1 MYSPPAVGDDGTRRS
16 RQAAHQKDPDGMTAR
31 HLTALE
37 ETPASPLTD
46 FPYDYEA
53 DFDVPGQKNAWFAEL
68 IGREKSVLEVGCAT
82 GYVGEF
88 LARERGCRVVGI
100 ELVPEAARKAQERH
114 CYDRV
119 IAGDVLRPETRA
131 QLGDT
136 KFDYILFGDVL
147 EHLPSPEEA
156 LTALTPYLA
165 PGGRMLICVP
175 NVVHWSI
182 RLRVLLGKFDY
193 TTTGTLDRT
202 HLRFYTPVTARSL
215 LDSAGL
221 EAVSE
226 RGVVWLPRAAGRLPA
241 RAGRSVDRVVGKLS
255 PGLFWGQ
262 ILLEA
267 QPIRTA

>member
-1 MYSPPAVGDDGTRRS
+1 M
-16 RQAAHQKDPDGMTAR
+16 AAAERKGPKEMMAR
-31 HLTALE
+31 ELTELE
-37 ETPASPLTD
+37 RAHGASLAE

-53 DFDVPGQKNAWFAEL
+53 DFDVPGGKNAWFAEL
-68 IGREKSVLEVGCAT
+68 IGRGRSVLEVGCAT

-88 LARERGCRVVGI
+88 LARERDCRVVGI
-100 ELVPEAARKAQERH
+100 ELVPEAARKAEGRH

-119 IAGDVLRPETRA
+119 IVGDVLRAETRA

-147 EHLPSPEEA
+147 EHLPTPEAA

-165 PGGRMLICVP
+165 PDGSMLICVP

-182 RLRVLLGKFDY
+182 RFRVLLGRFDY

-202 HLRFYTPVTARSL
+202 HLRFYTPATARSL
-215 LDSAGL
+215 VEAAGL

-226 RGVVWLPRAAGRLPA
+226 RGVVWLPRFARQLPSRAA
-241 RAGRSVDRVVGKLS
+241 RSVDRVVGRLW

-262 ILLEA
+262 ILLETR
-267 QPIRTA
+267 PKRP